1 MIWRLEIPAATNK
14 YLVRTSQR
22 TRRNNTRQERR
33 EADKMATM
41 RKRRSRLSEYP
52 KRYKQN
58 VCRTAHCSDGT
69 FIFESIVR
77 LHRTKG
83 KCSAY
88 GYGVLSLTFTTQR
101 RVGMQKLGLLDYS
114 LWVYLNI
121 PRCIQMHDVT
131 E

>member
-58 VCRTAHCSDGT
+58 VCRTAHCSGGT
-69 FIFESIVR
+69 FKFESIVR
-77 LHRTKG
+77 LNRTKG
-83 KCSAY
+83 KCNAY
-88 GYGVLSLTFTTQR
+88 GYGVPSLILTTQR
-101 RVGMQKLGLLDYS
+101 PV
-114 LWVYLNI
+114 
-121 PRCIQMHDVT
+121 DV
-131 E
+131 EKAIVLRNWPA